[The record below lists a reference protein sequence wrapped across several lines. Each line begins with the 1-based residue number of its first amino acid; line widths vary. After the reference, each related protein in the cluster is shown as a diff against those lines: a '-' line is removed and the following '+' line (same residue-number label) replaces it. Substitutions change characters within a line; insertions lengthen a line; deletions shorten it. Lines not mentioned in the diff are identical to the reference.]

1 MGITDTINVL
11 CDGQTVTE
19 IVDKNGNTL
28 KTLTA
33 EVENADQYCK
43 PSGSKSITA
52 NGTHD
57 VTEYKSVVV
66 NVPTNAD
73 PSLQEKSVTPTTN
86 AQEVTADVGY
96 DGLSKVTVS
105 AIQTQEKSVTPSE
118 STQDVTADSGKYLS
132 KVSVGAIP
140 HTYVQPTSTNPGGK
154 LTAGSTI
161 AAGTYFTGSATVP
174 SGEVSLPDW
183 IESMCVQT
191 FTPEAD
197 TNEAQTFAL
206 TGMSGVPQ
214 LIIVGTSQKTP
225 DGVRDYGGG
234 VYALDPFGIDK
245 QSDAAW
251 GGVAYCKLTSAGYSH
266 ANFKGPTNVSQTAM
280 TINTPTYSS
289 TAAYWRADATYTI
302 IALRL
307 KDIS

>member
-1 MGITDTINVL
+1 MGITDAINVL

-52 NGTHD
+52 NGTYD
-57 VTEYKSVVV
+57 VTEYKSAVV
-66 NVPTNAD
+66 NVPTEAD
-73 PSLQEKSVTPTTN
+73 PSLQEKSVTPTTD

-118 STQDVTADSGKYLS
+118 SAQDVTPDSGKYMS

-140 HTYVQPTSTNPGGK
+140 HTYVQPTSTNPGGT
-154 LTAGSTI
+154 LAAGSTI
-161 AAGTYFTGSATVP
+161 EAGTYFTGSATVP
-174 SGEVSLPDW
+174 SGEVSLPAW
-183 IESMCVQT
+183 IDSMCVQT
-191 FTPEAD
+191 FTPAAD

-214 LIIVGTSQKTP
+214 VIIVGTSQKTP
-225 DGVRDYGGG
+225 DTTRDYGGG
-234 VYALDPFGIDK
+234 VYALNPFGIDK
-245 QSDAAW
+245 QSSAGW
-251 GGVAYCKLTSAGYSH
+251 EGVAYCKLTSAGYSH
-266 ANFKGPTNVSQTAM
+266 ANFTAPSNVTASSI
-280 TINTPTYSS
+280 TINPPTYSN
-289 TAAYWRADATYTI
+289 TACYWRSGVTYTI
-302 IALRL
+302 IALVL